1 MKTID
6 LKKAVAIVDDDDF
19 ARINAKPWRVT
30 TRGYAGRTE
39 YLNGRKVNFMMHRVI
54 MGLTHDDS
62 RVVDHINHDQLDNR
76 RENLR
81 VCTKAENMC
90 NLKLYVTNTSG
101 FKGVCKPRGS
111 KKWQATIYK
120 NRKAYRLGYFDDPE
134 VAHAAYMAA
143 ARRLHGDFASSGLV
157 PEGALSAGT
166 Q

>member
-6 LKKAVAIVDDDDF
+6 LKKSVALVDDADF
-19 ARINAKPWRVT
+19 DRINAKPWRVT

-54 MGLTHDDS
+54 MGLTHDDP

-90 NLKLYVTNTSG
+90 NTKLYSSNSSG
-101 FKGVCKPRGS
+101 YKGVSKMSGS
-111 KKWQATIYK
+111 SKWKATIFK
-120 NRKAYRLGYFDDPE
+120 NRKAYHLGMFDDPAL
-134 VAHAAYMAA
+134 AHAAYMEAA
-143 ARRLHGDFASSGLV
+143 TRLHGKFACNGV
-157 PEGALSAGT
+157 VEGGVL
-166 Q
+166 